1 MNKTVLITGAT
12 RGIGKALALGFAQ
25 AGYTVYGTGRR
36 LDHTIWAADKNIVL
50 WQADVTEQKIMEE
63 IISEIKQ
70 KNGKLDVLINN
81 AGIASHTPASSL
93 TAFEITEIVDI
104 NFKAVFH
111 ASQTYYKLHRK
122 AGGNI
127 INIASVLGMVGTS
140 MASVYSGTKGAV
152 IAMTRALSIE
162 WANSNF
168 RVNAICPGF
177 IDTDMTEMIKKRESV
192 MQKMLEFIPMKRLG
206 KPEDLVAPALFLA
219 GDGSAYMTGQTL
231 VIDGGLTAM

>member
-12 RGIGKALALGFAQ
+12 RGIGKALAIGFAD

-50 WQADVTEQKIMEE
+50 WQANVTEQKIMEE
-63 IISEIKQ
+63 IFAEIKQ
-70 KNGKLDVLINN
+70 KNGRLDVLVNN
-81 AGIASHTPASSL
+81 AGIASNVPASSL
-93 TAFEITEIVDI
+93 SATEISEIIDI
-104 NFKAVFH
+104 NFKAVFQ
-111 ASQTYYKLHRK
+111 ASQSYYKMQRK

-127 INIASVLGMVGTS
+127 INIASVLGLVGTS

-152 IAMTRALSIE
+152 ISMTRALAIE

-177 IDTDMTEMIKKRESV
+177 IDTDMTDVIKKRESI

-219 GDGSAYMTGQTL
+219 GDGSSYMTGQTL